1 MKAQVNQRQVTP
13 ESIMHLFK
21 SVLFTLAIIC
31 TSPLY
36 AAPSVEFETSQG
48 SFVVELYPEKA
59 PKTVANFLQYV
70 KDGFY
75 ENTIFHRVISRFM
88 IQGGGFERDLSEK
101 NTRTPIVNESNNG
114 LLNEVGTIAMART
127 ADPDSATAQFFVNLA
142 DNQFLNFASANPEE
156 IGYCVFGKVTSGL
169 DVVQKIGVTPTT
181 SVGRNSDVPI
191 KPITIKS
198 VKLLPEV
205 VKDTPKEVTKDAA
218 KEVTK
223 EVPKEVTK

>member
-1 MKAQVNQRQVTP
+1 MQ
-13 ESIMHLFK
+13 LFK
-21 SVLFTLAIIC
+21 SVLFALAIFY
-31 TSPLY
+31 TTQLY

-48 SFVVELYPEKA
+48 NFVIELYPEKA

-101 NTRTPIVNESNNG
+101 STRAPITNESNNG

-142 DNQFLNFASANPEE
+142 NNQFLNFVSADPEE

-169 DVVQKIGVTPTT
+169 EVVQKIGITPTT

-198 VKLLPEV
+198 VKLLTEALKETPKEV
-205 VKDTPKEVTKDAA
+205 IKDNAKEATKEMLKEAPKEVTK
-218 KEVTK
+218 
-223 EVPKEVTK
+223 